1 MQETESQGALQVVRN
16 LLQVLIGHF
25 RQPRKL
31 REGFKLW
38 QNVQKYRKTVL
49 VVINVTEAVFNSVKK
64 V

>member
-1 MQETESQGALQVVRN
+1 MVRN

-38 QNVQKYRKTVL
+38 PNVQKYRKTVL
-49 VVINVTEAVFNSVKK
+49 VVINVTEAVFNSVTK